1 MATVRRLFGLH
12 NVMYAGK
19 DCLRITGA
27 RSPRNVGANLAHGD
41 DTVKEIVLAL
51 LIVMMLAG
59 FAGCAVQ
66 SAAAPGVSTTPSTT
80 WAASPDALTSATPR
94 G

>member
-1 MATVRRLFGLH
+1 MAAVQRLFDLH
-12 NVMYAGK
+12 NVTYVGK
-19 DCLRITGA
+19 GCLRSTGA
-27 RSPRNVGANLAHGD
+27 RSPRNVGTNLAQGD
-41 DTVKEIVLAL
+41 NTLKKIVLAL

-80 WAASPDALTSATPR
+80 WTASPDALTSATPR